1 MLSADCCQAFKVSSG
16 IIDGLHNF
24 RHGQLSGLMVGVVD
38 KLMVGVDDKLMVGV
52 DDKLMPMVGV
62 GDKLIVW
69 WLRNAWFGW
78 WRNKW
83 FR

>member
-38 KLMVGVDDKLMVGV
+38 KLMVR
-52 DDKLMPMVGV
+52 V

-69 WLRNAWFGW
+69 WMRNAWFGW

-83 FR
+83 F